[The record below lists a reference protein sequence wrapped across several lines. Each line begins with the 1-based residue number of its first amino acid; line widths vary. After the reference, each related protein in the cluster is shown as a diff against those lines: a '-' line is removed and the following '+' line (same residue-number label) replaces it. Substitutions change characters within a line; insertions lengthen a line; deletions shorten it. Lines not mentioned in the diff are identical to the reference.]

1 MPRLGL
7 TPAQRMK
14 LFTEEAGLHGVRDE
28 SLAVRLGVP
37 PHEVSAVISDL
48 GSLTKVGEQWY
59 TRDALTGAGDRI
71 LVLVKSHHRARPLDP
86 GAPRQ
91 EIRSRLGIDQQ
102 LFDRV
107 VSQLVEGKKLTATG
121 AELRAAGFGPELSAE
136 QARVADEML
145 AVLAAAGYEPPSV
158 SELEARFG
166 TQTQSL
172 LRHLVRTQRVVQ
184 VEDSR
189 YYTPEAV
196 RELLVRLEKGMAGKG
211 ELAPTE
217 LREVLGFSRKFL
229 IPFLE
234 YCDKRGDTSRQGS
247 GRIWR
252 GRPI

>member
-1 MPRLGL
+1 
-7 TPAQRMK
+7 MK

-71 LVLVKSHHRARPLDP
+71 LALVKSHHRARPLDP

-196 RELLVRLEKGMAGKG
+196 RELLARLEKGMAGKG

-234 YCDKRGDTSRQGS
+234 YCDKRGYTSRQGN
-247 GRIWR
+247 GRVWR
-252 GRPI
+252 GKSA